1 MRRSYIL
8 ERTICNINFY
18 VSLYMVNSCVPDF
31 WQSLASQIEEE
42 TDCVAL
48 LPKVV
53 GLIFVQ
59 VILFVDT
66 LVCAKNKLSA

>member
-1 MRRSYIL
+1 M
-8 ERTICNINFY
+8 
-18 VSLYMVNSCVPDF
+18 PDF

-59 VILFVDT
+59 VILFVDIP
-66 LVCAKNKLSA
+66 VSVKNKLSA

>member
-1 MRRSYIL
+1 
-8 ERTICNINFY
+8 
-18 VSLYMVNSCVPDF
+18 MVNSCVPDF